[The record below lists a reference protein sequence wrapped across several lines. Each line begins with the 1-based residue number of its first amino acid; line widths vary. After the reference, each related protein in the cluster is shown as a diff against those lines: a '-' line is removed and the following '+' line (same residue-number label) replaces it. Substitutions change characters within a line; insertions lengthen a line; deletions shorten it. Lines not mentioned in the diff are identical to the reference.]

1 MFSDSIIIIDS
12 SYKQSR
18 NDVVIPP
25 LVMWLKQRFEKV
37 YFSKYNS
44 RVIQFLYEESEY
56 TLEYVVVWMW
66 NEE

>member
-12 SYKQSR
+12 SYKQSSK
-18 NDVVIPP
+18 DVVVPP
-25 LVMWLKQRFEKV
+25 LVLWYKQRFEKV

-56 TLEYVVVWMW
+56 TLEYVFVWMW